1 MSFMSQVNE
10 DELYVRPEQA
20 SRGSTVGFIEG
31 MQRSYEYG
39 KLFDSQLGVAQAMI
53 DAEYA
58 NRKRIQDAGGK
69 APDSLYHKFAPDTG
83 WVAEDADNATGTDT
97 AYRVAKAAADG
108 DFGMY
113 GALVGQRDDELKA
126 LQKKY
131 PNAGIRTYSEMF
143 EDTRKNYEKMKLQ
156 NERNYSSGGN
166 IGWGIGAMASGMNPD
181 VNPLNFWTMQMGG
194 AGKTIAG
201 RIASQGVAQGAVQG
215 VAEVTGVR
223 ANKRLLGENPTVQDS
238 LINVG
243 AAALGGAGFQGV
255 AEAGGAAL
263 RGLGRR
269 WFRNAPNDPAPP
281 VDAPDLLK
289 RDATPT
295 AQEPTRQVNLS
306 AEVEARLTKAVQD
319 TAGTSRANLRGAQ
332 ADYAH
337 VAQGLESWTGPM
349 PWEVAPPSHTRM
361 PGQVDIQPPE
371 FRAPSPGE
379 TVDEIARRVDPELFK
394 IYDKLAAERQTF
406 RDMIAKATADAANSG
421 EAIKREAF
429 IAGRDKLQPLR
440 DELAFVEQKIAK
452 ANRRKAKIYETRRQ
466 ELLAQISEGET
477 ALLGADPAT
486 IASYRNRVMAADEKM
501 RDLAEPVSRA
511 YARAQG
517 KWNVYEGQ
525 RAEIEAMAMRGDSKV
540 PDNFTTL
547 IDDAERAAADMPQ
560 KPSLFDAVPELA
572 GVKRAENEAA
582 LDALTRA
589 REAAE
594 KEFDKQMEEAK
605 AAAPKLLKAEGDE
618 AVIDV
623 AGIPR
628 KLRLDDEIRILNED
642 GSTSV
647 TSARKML
654 EDMQEDDDV
663 LGAVTTCSV
672 GKISATA

>member
-69 APDSLYHKFAPDTG
+69 APESLYTKVAPEDDYNPTFTG
-83 WVAEDADNATGTDT
+83 R
-97 AYRVAKAAADG
+97 AYRVAKAVADG
-108 DFGMY
+108 DFGLY
-113 GALVGQRDDELKA
+113 AALAGANDAALKD

-131 PNAGIRTYSEMF
+131 PAAGIRTYSEMF

-156 NERNYSSGGN
+156 NERNYSAGGN
-166 IGWGIGAMASGMNPD
+166 IGWAVGAMGAGVNPD
-181 VNPLNFWTMQMGG
+181 VNPLNFWTLQMGG

-201 RIASQGVAQGAVQG
+201 RIASQGVAQGAVQA

-269 WFRNAPNDPAPP
+269 WFRNVPNDPAPP
-281 VDAPDLLK
+281 IDGAEILK

-295 AQEPTRQVNLS
+295 AQTPARQVSLS
-306 AEVEARLTKAVQD
+306 ADVEARLTKAVQD

-361 PGQVDIQPPE
+361 PGQADIQTPD

-440 DELAFVEQKIAK
+440 DELTFVEQKIAK

-466 ELLAQISEGET
+466 ELLAQISEGEA

-540 PDNFTTL
+540 PDNFASL
-547 IDDAERAAADMPQ
+547 IDDAERAAADVPQ
-560 KPSLFDAVPELA
+560 KPSLFDAVPELSVH
-572 GVKRAENEAA
+572 GLVRGENETA
-582 LDALTRA
+582 LDVLA
-589 REAAE
+589 RQAEAAE

-605 AAAPKLLKAEGDE
+605 AAAPKLLKAEGEE

-654 EDMQEDDDV
+654 EDMQEDDEV

-672 GKISATA
+672 GKISASA